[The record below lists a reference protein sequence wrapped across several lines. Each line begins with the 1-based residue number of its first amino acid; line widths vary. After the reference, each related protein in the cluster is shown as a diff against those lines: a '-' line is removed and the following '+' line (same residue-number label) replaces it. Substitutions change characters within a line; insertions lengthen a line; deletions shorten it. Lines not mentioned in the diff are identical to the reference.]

1 MTSSRSGR
9 WPPAFWALLALAAAL
24 RFAYVLAYPQVPL
37 CAECAVVPDYALYD
51 EVGRNVADGKG
62 FIGGFAAKTYD
73 AAAVVNP
80 DTPEIGI
87 GPVYPAFLGAIYT
100 LAGHNVDA
108 ARAVQA
114 AVSTLLLFPLFT
126 ITRWTFGRSA
136 ALAATGL
143 TAVYPAFIVY
153 SGMLLT
159 EALST
164 TLLVVAIWAVLWA
177 SRDDRAGRWVLAGV
191 VMGLVILL
199 RAEVLPLAGMAAAI
213 VLWRTPMRRTTVIL
227 ALYVAIIA
235 ATMAPWVWRNYRVFN
250 RFIPVSAHEGD
261 TLWITV
267 KGWTEWRFDD
277 PELRALVRGRSYLE
291 QQDAFHAAA
300 VREILS
306 HPMQVALTRLKRFP
320 DFWLSGHTGYVAG
333 FTESFADYRAS
344 GAVLPP
350 VVKASLLALNTA
362 LIVAGLIGIA
372 RAFTRPGPPSP
383 DVLLLV
389 APIVCIAT
397 VHLVL
402 FAAPRYQVPMMPF
415 MLVFAGSLWRDSR
428 PVGVE

>member
-1 MTSSRSGR
+1 MTSGRSGR
-9 WPPAFWALLALAAAL
+9 WPPAFWALLALAAVL
-24 RFAYVLAYPQVPL
+24 RFGYVLAYPQVPL
-37 CAECAVVPDYALYD
+37 CGDCAIVPDYALYD
-51 EVGRNVADGKG
+51 AVGRNVADGKG
-62 FIGGFAAKTYD
+62 FVGGFAAKTYD
-73 AAAVVNP
+73 VAAVVDP

-87 GPVYPAFLGAIYT
+87 GPVYPGFLAAIHT
-100 LAGHNVDA
+100 IAGHRVDVV
-108 ARAVQA
+108 RIVQA
-114 AVSTLLLFPLFT
+114 AVSTLLVFPLFT
-126 ITRWTFGRSA
+126 VARWTFDKST
-136 ALAATGL
+136 ALAATAL
-143 TAVYPAFIVY
+143 TAVYPAFVVY

-177 SRDDRAGRWVLAGV
+177 WRGASAWRWALAGV
-191 VMGLVILL
+191 IMGLLILL
-199 RAEVLPLAGMAAAI
+199 RSEVLPLTAI
-213 VLWRTPMRRTTVIL
+213 VAALVVWRAPVRRTLVML
-227 ALYVAIIA
+227 ALYVAIIG
-235 ATMAPWVWRNYRVFN
+235 ATMAPWAWRNYRVFH

-267 KGWTEWRFDD
+267 KGWTEWHFDD
-277 PELRALVRGRSYLE
+277 PELRALVHGRTYLE

-300 VREILS
+300 VREILT

-333 FTESFADYRAS
+333 FTERFADYRAR
-344 GAVLPP
+344 GAVLAP

-362 LIVAGLIGIA
+362 LIVAGLLGIA
-372 RAFTRPGPPSP
+372 RALTRPGPPSP

-428 PVGVE
+428 PLRVE